1 MILVDTSVWID
12 AFNGKPLR
20 QVEKLTEILAGDAD
34 VCTMH
39 TIVQE
44 VLQGIRNDSDFEN
57 IKYRF
62 EGFPFLTLDLRE
74 AAIGAAKIYRDLRK
88 KGVSIRKPNDCLIAH
103 YAISYKLKLLHND
116 ADFDQIARHTSLL
129 VFKA

>member
-20 QVEKLTEILAGDAD
+20 HVESLTEILSGEAD
-34 VCTMH
+34 VCTMQ

-44 VLQGIRNDSDFEN
+44 VLQGIRSDSDFEN

-74 AAIGAAKIYRDLRK
+74 AAIGAAQIYRHLRK

-103 YAISYKLKLLHND
+103 YAISYHLEILHND
-116 ADFDQIARHTSLL
+116 IDFDHIARFTPLL
-129 VFKA
+129 IFKA